1 MITTYNI
8 IFFFKVTRD
17 LFRISKCIH
26 SLLAL
31 TLFVISFPAV
41 KISCQTGSDNNLL
54 QYISPLNGSAYV
66 TTESSIIIRYSR
78 KVLGESISDSLI
90 KVTGSI
96 KGSYRGKLKL
106 CRDGKTLIFEHAEPF
121 EFSERITVTMLD
133 GLYTAGRKIIKG
145 FNFYFYV
152 TGNKRND
159 SYSYEGKIDNAD
171 NEIPEKPYLYKWR
184 VESCSP
190 DLKSTQNDFPTVYSL
205 RNDNPSDGYHFL
217 EKNYI
222 GYCYIM
228 IIDNYGT
235 PLFYRKLEH
244 NAHNFSLQPAGCLSY
259 FIENQ
264 RCYAILDSLYNFT
277 GTYKMKNGY
286 YADSHDFILLE
297 NGHSF
302 MIAYDRQLIG
312 MDTVIEGGSPDA
324 TVVGLVI
331 QELDED
337 QNLIFQWRSWDHFS
351 ILDTDESVIDLTSQY
366 VDYVHG
372 NSLDIDSDTS
382 LLLSS
387 RNLNEVTKI
396 HRQTGEIIW
405 RLGGKNNQFTFI
417 NDSRGFA
424 LQHSAKKLE
433 NNNLILFDNGKIG
446 VADYSRGI
454 EYELDETNYTAHL
467 VNEFKHDSSVFAIVS
482 GHMQRLSNGNTL
494 ISWGKNLGKYVSTEF
509 KPDGTI
515 TNDLYTDYSVQS
527 YRVYKFEWRSKTIE
541 LNKEILLFKTI
552 EPYNTDIKEI
562 KITNLSSETLVLNS
576 YIKGRTPFYVLT
588 SFPIMIPEDSTR
600 ILQIKFAP
608 NDTGEFN
615 DIFTIYSD
623 GLSDNNEIQRIGAQ
637 FIIIGVSSA
646 DITQE
651 KKVLSDQNNEIL
663 LYPNPVSN
671 YLRLA
676 NTDNIISMEIRSING
691 ELINLKKIQDN
702 NMTVINCSALA
713 PGIYLLN
720 ITDNSG
726 FSFSTKFIKK

>member
-8 IFFFKVTRD
+8 ILFFKVPRD
-17 LFRISKCIH
+17 YIH
-26 SLLAL
+26 TLLVL
-31 TLFVISFPAV
+31 TLFAISFPAV
-41 KISCQTGSDNNLL
+41 NISCQTGSDNNLL

-78 KVLGESISDSLI
+78 KVLIKSISDSLI

-96 KGSYRGKLKL
+96 KGPYQGKLKL

-121 EFSERITVTMLD
+121 EFSERIAVTMLD
-133 GLYTAGRKIIKG
+133 GLYTAGREIIKG

-152 TGNKRND
+152 AGNKIND
-159 SYSYEGKIDNAD
+159 SYMNNGNTDGTC
-171 NEIPEKPYLYKWR
+171 NEIGGKPHLDEWR
-184 VESCSP
+184 AESCRP
-190 DLKSTQNDFPTVYSL
+190 DLKSTQSDFPTVYSL
-205 RNDNPSDGYHFL
+205 RNDNPSNGYHFL
-217 EKNYI
+217 EKNNI

-235 PLFYRKLEH
+235 PVFYRKLEH
-244 NAHNFSLQPAGCLSY
+244 NAHNFSLQPAGYLSY
-259 FIENQ
+259 YIENQ

-297 NGHSF
+297 NGHSL

-312 MDTVIEGGSPDA
+312 MDTVIDGGNPDA

-351 ILDTDESVIDLTSQY
+351 IQDADESAIDLTSQY

-454 EYELDETNYTAHL
+454 EYELDEKNYTAHL
-467 VNEFKHDSSVFAIVS
+467 VNEFKHDSSIFAIVS
-482 GHMQRLSNGNTL
+482 GHMQRLSSGNTL
-494 ISWGKNLGKYVSTEF
+494 LSWGKTLGKYVCTEF
-509 KPDGTI
+509 RPDGTI
-515 TNDLYTDYSVQS
+515 ANDLYTDYSVQS
-527 YRVYKFEWRSKTIE
+527 YRVYKFEWKSKAIE
-541 LNKEILLFKTI
+541 LNKEILLFKNI
-552 EPYNTDIKEI
+552 KPYNTDIKEI
-562 KITNLSSETLVLNS
+562 TITNRSSEALVLNGYS
-576 YIKGRTPFYVLT
+576 KGNTPFY
-588 SFPIMIPEDSTR
+588 IMNNLPVVIPKDSTG
-600 ILQIKFAP
+600 ILQIKFIP
-608 NDTGEFN
+608 FTTGEFK
-615 DIFTIYSD
+615 DIFTVYSD
-623 GLSDNNEIQRIGAQ
+623 GLSANNEIQRIATQ
-637 FIIIGVSSA
+637 FFITGISSNNPVKNA
-646 DITQE
+646 
-651 KKVLSDQNNEIL
+651 VSDQNNEL
-663 LYPNPVSN
+663 LVYPNPVTN
-671 YLRLA
+671 YLTLA
-676 NTDNIISMEIRSING
+676 NTDNIISIAVSNIIGEIIS
-691 ELINLKKIQDN
+691 LKKIQDDN
-702 NMTVINCSALA
+702 ITIINCSGLA

-726 FSFSTKFIKK
+726 ISHATKFIKK

>member
-1 MITTYNI
+1 MITTCNI
-8 IFFFKVTRD
+8 ILVFKVPRD
-17 LFRISKCIH
+17 LFRISNYIH

-41 KISCQTGSDNNLL
+41 NISCQTGSDNNLL

-66 TTESSIIIRYSR
+66 TAESSIIIRYSR
-78 KVLGESISDSLI
+78 KVLRESISDSLI

-96 KGSYRGKLKL
+96 KGPYQGKLRL

-121 EFSERITVTMLD
+121 EFSERITVTMLH
-133 GLYTAGRKIIKG
+133 GLYTAGRVMIKG

-152 TGNKRND
+152 TGNKRNE
-159 SYSYEGKIDNAD
+159 SYIYEGNKDD
-171 NEIPEKPYLYKWR
+171 TYNEIGEKPHLNEWQ
-184 VESCSP
+184 VESFNT

-235 PLFYRKLEH
+235 TVFYRKLEH

-259 FIENQ
+259 FIEDQ

-286 YADSHDFILLE
+286 DADSHDFILLE

-302 MIAYDRQLIG
+302 MIAYDRQLVG
-312 MDTVIEGGSPDA
+312 MDTVIEGGNPDA

-351 ILDTDESVIDLTSQY
+351 ILDTDESVVNLTSQY
-366 VDYVHG
+366 IDYVHG

-382 LLLSS
+382 LLLCS

-396 HRQTGEIIW
+396 HRRTGEIIW
-405 RLGGKNNQFTFI
+405 RLGGKHNQFTFI
-417 NDSRGFA
+417 NDNRGFA
-424 LQHSAKKLE
+424 MQHSAKKLE

-446 VADYSRGI
+446 VADYSRGV
-454 EYELDETNYTAHL
+454 EYELDETYYTAHL

-494 ISWGKNLGKYVSTEF
+494 LSWGKNLGKYVSTEF
-509 KPDGTI
+509 KPNGTI
-515 TNDLYTDYSVQS
+515 SNDLYTDYNVQS
-527 YRVYKFEWRSKTIE
+527 YRVYKFDWKSKPIE
-541 LNKEILLFKTI
+541 LNKEILLFKNVA
-552 EPYNTDIKEI
+552 PHNTDTKEI
-562 KITNLSSETLVLNS
+562 EITNRSSETLILNS
-576 YIKGRTPFYVLT
+576 YLKGRTPFYVLT
-588 SFPIMIPEDSTR
+588 SFPITIPEDSTR

-608 NDTGEFN
+608 YDTGEFN
-615 DIFTIYSD
+615 DIFTVYSD
-623 GLSDNNEIQRIGAQ
+623 CLSANNEIQRIAAQ
-637 FIIIGVSSA
+637 FLIMGISSGTPVKN
-646 DITQE
+646 I
-651 KKVLSDQNNEIL
+651 LSDQNNEL
-663 LYPNPVSN
+663 LVYPNPVSN

-691 ELINLKKIQDN
+691 ELINLKEIQDN
-702 NMTVINCSALA
+702 NITVINCSGLA

-720 ITDNSG
+720 LKDNSG
-726 FSFSTKFIKK
+726 LSHTVKFIKK

>member
-8 IFFFKVTRD
+8 ILIFKVPRD
-17 LFRISKCIH
+17 YIH
-26 SLLAL
+26 TLLVL
-31 TLFVISFPAV
+31 TLFAISFPAV
-41 KISCQTGSDNNLL
+41 NISCQTGSDNNLL

-78 KVLGESISDSLI
+78 KVLIKSISDSLI

-96 KGSYRGKLKL
+96 KGPYQGKLKL

-133 GLYTAGRKIIKG
+133 GLYTAGREIIKG

-152 TGNKRND
+152 AGNKIND
-159 SYSYEGKIDNAD
+159 SYMNNGNTDGTYNEIEGKPHLD
-171 NEIPEKPYLYKWR
+171 EWR
-184 VESCSP
+184 AESCRP
-190 DLKSTQNDFPTVYSL
+190 DLKSTQNEFPTVYSL

-235 PLFYRKLEH
+235 PVFYRKLEH

-312 MDTVIEGGSPDA
+312 MDTVIDGGNPDA

-351 ILDTDESVIDLTSQY
+351 IQDADETVIDLTSQY

-417 NDSRGFA
+417 NDNRGFA

-446 VADYSRGI
+446 LADFSRGV

-467 VNEFKHDSSVFAIVS
+467 VNEFYHDSSVFAIVS

-509 KPDGTI
+509 GPDGTI
-515 TNDLYTDYSVQS
+515 ANDLYTDYSIQS
-527 YRVYKFEWRSKTIE
+527 YRVYKFEWKSKAIE
-541 LNKEILLFKTI
+541 LNKEILLFKSI
-552 EPYNTDIKEI
+552 KPYNTDTREI
-562 KITNLSSETLVLNS
+562 SITNRSSETLVLNGYS
-576 YIKGRTPFYVLT
+576 KGNTPFY
-588 SFPIMIPEDSTR
+588 IMNNLPVIIPKDSTR
-600 ILQIKFAP
+600 ILQIKFIP
-608 NDTGEFN
+608 YDTGEFK
-615 DIFTIYSD
+615 DIFTVYSD
-623 GLSDNNEIQRIGAQ
+623 GLSDNNEIQRIAAQ
-637 FIIIGVSSA
+637 FLITGISSNNPVKNA
-646 DITQE
+646 
-651 KKVLSDQNNEIL
+651 VSDQNNEML
-663 LYPNPVSN
+663 VYPNPVTN
-671 YLRLA
+671 YLILA
-676 NTDNIISMEIRSING
+676 NTDNIIFIAVSNING
-691 ELINLKKIQDN
+691 EIICLKKIQDDN
-702 NMTVINCSALA
+702 TTIINCSGLA

-720 ITDNSG
+720 TTDNSG
-726 FSFSTKFIKK
+726 ISYATKFIKK